1 MLFQKL
7 YFVLRV
13 LDNIIRLLSKQSILL
28 LKTKSVPWRYEGLQK
43 WPWMCDSALLKA
55 LQRTVTKY
63 PDGVALYSSCLT
75 FEASKSFQAFTYRV
89 IISATETIAITMA
102 KETITAGAATT
113 LAIYNSSSGS
123 KSSDCKGNNNSN
135 CKGNNNNNSN
145 CKGNNNNI
153 TSNENIHFHNNI
165 DNNTHLSNNNNSD
178 R

>member
-1 MLFQKL
+1 MA
-7 YFVLRV
+7 R
-13 LDNIIRLLSKQSILL
+13 DLL
-28 LKTKSVPWRYEGLQK
+28 P
-43 WPWMCDSALLKA
+43 A
-55 LQRTVTKY
+55 LQLSEIERTVTKF

-123 KSSDCKGNNNSN
+123 KSSDCKGND
-135 CKGNNNNNSN
+135 
-145 CKGNNNNI
+145 NNI
-153 TSNENIHFHNNI
+153 TSDENIHFYNNI
-165 DNNTHLSNNNNSD
+165 DNNSHLSNNNNSD